1 MPLSGSKQ
9 RISGHSKKAQFGA
22 FTGYVLVVLAMLLG
36 VILLA
41 VSLIQPASF
50 TGLRGLFGD
59 ATQPAAQVSAS
70 ARSGG
75 RGFIES
81 VQGYLEAGQQNADL
95 KKEVEIARIRLAEA
109 RATEEENRRLKALLG
124 LGKTDVEPV
133 AVARLIGSSATST
146 RRFAYLGAGRSDGVQ
161 PGMPVRSER
170 GIVGRV
176 LEASRNSA
184 RVLLITDS
192 ESVLPVR
199 RAGDNTVAFAE
210 GRGDGLINIRL
221 INLGIN
227 PLERGD
233 VFVTSGAGGLYR
245 PGIAVAIVTRLTDDG
260 AVARIIS
267 NPAATDFVAVEPLW
281 QPEALRGAETP
292 IEEAIGSNETVQQE
306 DGDETPPTTEQGGV
320 VTP

>member
-1 MPLSGSKQ
+1 MQ
-9 RISGHSKKAQFGA
+9 
-22 FTGYVLVVLAMLLG
+22 T
-36 VILLA
+36 
-41 VSLIQPASF
+41 
-50 TGLRGLFGD
+50 T
-59 ATQPAAQVSAS
+59 
-70 ARSGG
+70 
-75 RGFIES
+75 
-81 VQGYLEAGQQNADL
+81 
-95 KKEVEIARIRLAEA
+95 EV
-109 RATEEENRRLKALLG
+109 K
-124 LGKTDVEPV
+124 PV
-133 AVARLIGSSATST
+133 AVARLVGSSSSST
-146 RRFAYLGAGRSDGVQ
+146 RRFAYLGAGRSDGVR

-176 LEASRNSA
+176 LESA
-184 RVLLITDS
+184 RHSSRVLLITDS

-227 PLERGD
+227 PLKRGD

-281 QPEALRGAETP
+281 QPEALRGVETP
-292 IEEAIGSNETVQQE
+292 IEEAIGSNETIAE
-306 DGDETPPTTEQGGV
+306 EAEAAAPAAAATE
-320 VTP
+320 PDAE

>member
-9 RISGHSKKAQFGA
+9 RISGHSRKAQYSA
-22 FTGYVLVVLAMLLG
+22 FTGYVLIVLAVLVGIALL
-36 VILLA
+36 V
-41 VSLIQPASF
+41 VSLVQPASF
-50 TGLRGLFGD
+50 NGLRGLFSD
-59 ATQPAAQVSAS
+59 ATAPVAQANAAG
-70 ARSGG
+70 RTGG
-75 RGFIES
+75 RNFLDTVE
-81 VQGYLEAGQQNADL
+81 GYFEAGQQNAEL

-109 RATEEENRRLKALLG
+109 RAVEEENRRLKALLG
-124 LGKTDVEPV
+124 LGETEVDPV
-133 AVARLIGSSATST
+133 AVARLVGSSSAST
-146 RRFAYLGAGRSDGVQ
+146 RRFAYLGAGRSDGVK

-176 LEASRNSA
+176 LESA
-184 RVLLITDS
+184 RHSSRVLLITDS

-227 PLERGD
+227 PLKRGD

-267 NPAATDFVAVEPLW
+267 NPAATDFVAVEPIW
-281 QPEALRGAETP
+281 QPDARRGANTP
-292 IEEAIGSNETVQQE
+292 IEEAIGSNETIVG
-306 DGDETPPTTEQGGV
+306 DGAADAAEAGGE
-320 VTP
+320 PDAQ